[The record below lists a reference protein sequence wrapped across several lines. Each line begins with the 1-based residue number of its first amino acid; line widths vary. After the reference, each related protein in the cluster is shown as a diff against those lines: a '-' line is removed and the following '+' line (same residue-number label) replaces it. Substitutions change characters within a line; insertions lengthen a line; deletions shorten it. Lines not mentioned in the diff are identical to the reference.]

1 MNMSEHRRLCE
12 EMAQLWANSG
22 ADLSQE
28 ALLDLAAQ
36 DRGFKSFVSLER
48 LHKLLGPEGVPTI
61 DAIINAGG
69 DPQEVPVT
77 PLNSTVSSRW
87 SEARTINK

>member
-12 EMAQLWANSG
+12 EMAQQWVNSG
-22 ADLSQE
+22 TELTHE
-28 ALLDLAAQ
+28 ALLDQAAQ

-77 PLNSTVSSRW
+77 PLNSTVSARW
-87 SEARTINK
+87 SEAGSVNT